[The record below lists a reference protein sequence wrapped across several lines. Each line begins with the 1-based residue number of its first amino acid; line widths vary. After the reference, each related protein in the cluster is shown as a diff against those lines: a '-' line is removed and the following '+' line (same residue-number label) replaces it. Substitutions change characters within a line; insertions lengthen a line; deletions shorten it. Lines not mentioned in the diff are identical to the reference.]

1 MTRLQWPLWFA
12 GVAALAWLGLGIAVI
27 VVAGTDAALPPR
39 LVVAGALMLAL
50 AAPVAVIALV
60 ALRLA
65 DSHGVR
71 SDRAAALADAAWQA
85 DHRLDEAGTL
95 LTAFEIRFAALADQL
110 AGVAAAVAA
119 HDARLA
125 ASIVGLDA
133 GRAALSRAAD
143 AATASSNALATTLP
157 AATVQATALQTLLT
171 ATASNLHAQLGDT
184 ETLLAALWVRIAEIA
199 AETGTAAD
207 AAANRIDAI
216 TAAAAAAD
224 TALSAPI
231 AALDTASRAAL
242 TRSVAAVAASGD
254 AIDVQA
260 QNLATHV
267 EAART
272 SLHHIGDEAAGRA
285 EKHLARLQGAAAQL
299 TGEIDH
305 QSARYAVFIEQ
316 LERGFAA
323 LDARLVASV
332 ATGKTGLDSIAAGMV
347 DARDAL
353 QALAAPID
361 TTRGQ
366 IAAVA
371 ADADAA
377 AAATVAAMAAIDS
390 RLPDAATRL
399 AALTTGLAALHDR
412 TAALGAPIDAAAATI
427 TAADTA
433 LVAAQT
439 GLETAAR
446 RVADELAAASAIIA
460 EIENRA
466 GGTAMASAAQLADV
480 FGRVRDVATQTAGT
494 MRASL
499 SAVVDEAEAALA
511 TAGTARADA
520 AFGSPVR
527 AALADLAAANT
538 RAADAGQAAAERITT
553 RLLAL
558 TTTIASV
565 ERRLADADAA
575 QDQRVRDDI
584 AARST
589 SLLASM
595 NAAAIDIAG
604 LLSAQVDEA
613 AWARWLA
620 GDRGLFLR
628 RAIRLVDARTSG
640 AIAAHW
646 AAHSDFREVATR
658 FIGEFESLIA
668 RVGPGGN
675 GRDLALT
682 LLSSDPGKLYVALSQ
697 SIDRLK

>member
-125 ASIVGLDA
+125 ASVVGLDA

-216 TAAAAAAD
+216 TAAAAAY

-628 RAIRLVDARTSG
+628 RAIRLVDARTAG